1 MGHLRHLVLLVVI
14 ALVAAACGT
23 GAPPTGQASASAPP
37 ATGSAAPAASPVA
50 EATRFTFWTFVD
62 RHATWFQ
69 KRAEEWNAA
78 NPDRPLALDPS
89 VIEYAQMH
97 DNLAASFVN
106 GSGGP
111 NIVDI
116 EIGKFSNFLKGTVHL
131 LDLTNEAQPYVPDL
145 IASRLAPYQFG
156 GKQYALDY
164 HLGAY
169 LAFYNT
175 ELLQAAGIDADT
187 IKTWADFRAAGKTF
201 MEKQDPTHDPN
212 GAFFST
218 IETTD
223 VHTMIGPM
231 LMAGGGFYDASGNLT
246 LTAPGNEQAL
256 QLAVDM
262 VKTDKIA
269 IPAPGGFL
277 HAPEFYAAM
286 QAGKIA
292 AFTMPQWYM
301 TRFPDN
307 MDSLCGKMAIKAMPT
322 FDGQTFTTTMG
333 GGTGTAVTDQTP
345 AETQQLA
352 KDFVS
357 WAKLTKE
364 GQVSGWVDLGFDPY
378 RPDVYDDPALQK
390 PDPCFSDQVTFEVI
404 KSELGNVAP
413 LTMGPKFA
421 DINSYIAQTL
431 VYDVLVNDVT
441 PKEALTKMQE
451 AIEAAP

>member
-1 MGHLRHLVLLVVI
+1 MGQLRHLGLLVVI

-23 GAPPTGQASASAPP
+23 AAPPTGQASASAPP
-37 ATGSAAPAASPVA
+37 ATGSAAPAASPPA

-78 NPDRPLALDPS
+78 NPDRPVALDPS

-97 DNLAASFVN
+97 DNLAAAFVN

-111 NIVDI
+111 KIVDI

-131 LDLTNEAQPYVPDL
+131 LDLTAETQPYVPDL

-156 GKQYALDY
+156 GKQYGIDY

-169 LAFYNT
+169 LAFYNGA
-175 ELLQAAGIDADT
+175 LLTKAGIDADS
-187 IKTWADFRAAGKTF
+187 IKTWADFQAAGKTF
-201 MEKQDPTHDPN
+201 MAKQNPTADPN

-246 LTAPGNEQAL
+246 ITSPGNEKAL
-256 QLAVDM
+256 QLAADM
-262 VKTDKIA
+262 VNTDKIA
-269 IPAPGGFL
+269 MASPGGFL

-292 AFTMPQWYM
+292 AFVMPQWYM

-307 MDSLCGKMAIKAMPT
+307 MDGLCGSMLIKPMPT
-322 FDGQTFTTTMG
+322 FDGQTVTTSMG

-345 AETQQLA
+345 ADNAAAGQGLRDLCQADEGRTSVRLGRSRVRS
-352 KDFVS
+352 VS
-357 WAKLTKE
+357 T
-364 GQVSGWVDLGFDPY
+364 
-378 RPDVYDDPALQK
+378 
-390 PDPCFSDQVTFEVI
+390 
-404 KSELGNVAP
+404 
-413 LTMGPKFA
+413 
-421 DINSYIAQTL
+421 
-431 VYDVLVNDVT
+431 
-441 PKEALTKMQE
+441 
-451 AIEAAP
+451 